1 MSFRKTSLFV
11 LIALNEILDTLFKY
25 TKFWPLPLFLKE
37 SEKLKAEGGCMME
50 GQVFLKGETDTFPT

>member
-1 MSFRKTSLFV
+1 M

-37 SEKLKAEGGCMME
+37 SEKLKAEGGYMME